1 VVVLLLARLRSPK
14 LPLPVAVLLLS
25 LAAPAGCGRSG
36 GEAGEPSAGMRSVP
50 MAHARTFRLYERD
63 GIRIVDIEASIVA
76 WGGTAGGPP
85 QRARLLLVPRDAAV
99 PPLTGDLAG
108 ATVIRTPVMRLAVN
122 DQPHE
127 AMVRALGIADRL
139 VAVGGDRSYDDGIRQ
154 RVRKGE
160 IQQVGYGWHQPP
172 TLDALVS
179 VRPEAF
185 LARMADLT
193 HTQHLERVKAL
204 GIPVVPVFLDAEPHY
219 MGRVDWVRLV
229 GMLTGREREADAF
242 VAQVTTAVE
251 RLKQAAAGQPRRTL
265 LWAWY
270 AASSGRWS
278 VTQRNGDAAMIRD
291 ANAELVLQAPDDP
304 HLDSFSVLSTEQLL
318 RDATHA
324 DCWMLRDPLSQ
335 RFTRTD
341 VLQRFKAY
349 REQCVFWQPGMK
361 NPAADAWEIWEMGYI
376 RPDFLL
382 ADIIKMVHPA
392 LRDGAWRYHAP
403 GEGEADSADTS
414 GH

>member
-1 VVVLLLARLRSPK
+1 MPVRAALPLCLSLLAL
-14 LPLPVAVLLLS
+14 
-25 LAAPAGCGRSG
+25 GCGRFD
-36 GEAGEPSAGMRSVP
+36 AGPAALTADMQAVP
-50 MAHARTFRLYERD
+50 MAHARTFRVYER
-63 GIRIVDIEASIVA
+63 GVVRVVDIEASVVA

-85 QRARLLLVPRDAAV
+85 QRARLLLVPRDASP
-99 PPLTGDLAG
+99 PPLTGELAG
-108 ATVIRTPVMRLAVN
+108 ATVIRTPVMRIAVN

-127 AMVRALGIADRL
+127 AIVRALGLADRL

-172 TLDALVS
+172 TLDALVA
-179 VRPEAF
+179 VRPDVF

-229 GMLTGREREADAF
+229 GMLAGREAEAEAF
-242 VAQVTTAVE
+242 VAQVTSEVE
-251 RLKQAAAGQPRRTL
+251 RLKQLAAGQPRRSL

-270 AASSGRWS
+270 ASSSGRWS

-291 ANAELVLQAPDDP
+291 ANADLVLQAPDNP
-304 HLDSFSVLSTEQLL
+304 QLDSFSVLSTEQLL

-324 DCWMLRDPLSQ
+324 DCWMLRDPLSNP
-335 RFTRTD
+335 FTRTD

-361 NPAADAWEIWEMGYI
+361 NPNADAWEIWEMGYV
-376 RPDFLL
+376 RPDYLM

-403 GEGEADSADTS
+403 EEGETRPARAS